1 MLQGTNRHKR
11 LLGTLTA
18 DPFLS
23 GRHPYNQFRVSAG
36 KKATPQNEVQTLVQN
51 IVNEITQRET
61 QTFALPRYGEAN
73 KSVQIAR
80 CLDEVLST
88 QSLDETQRNQIIEEL
103 GKVGGSLLA
112 RAAFDWLVQQYGYPF
127 TLESYNEIISVC
139 RRCHDLPNAFKMF
152 EVLQDQGLQ
161 PDIFTYNLLL
171 DCCKVNQELD
181 RAMQLLFQMERTGI
195 SPNSFTFVT
204 LVSACNERGRGMWDQ
219 ALLVFH
225 HMLKSGIAPTADPVV
240 TSELITVCEVAMS
253 RASIQESLKIY
264 HGLRQAGVSNSLRV
278 YTGILRSC
286 AQNLAREGHRHA
298 LDTALQAWTWMG
310 EGGVSPDTACFNFL
324 LRACERCDDADRA
337 LQVFGWMLRSD
348 SFTQGLNP
356 DALTFRYLLAVCGR
370 AGKLRLAAGMQYPL
384 VDATPVDTG
393 SVQTDQVERSSLL
406 AAIEH
411 ADEWIKHGRALTQDN
426 HTYNTDEDIAHPLKV
441 LLVLLPLLDPD
452 VEAEEGQEYDLGP
465 HHADAFGLRQTMG
478 YSAPPRLELPGS
490 PPHSP
495 VSSLSP
501 SAPKRPHS
509 AVQHRGRAAIRTA
522 AQGPLRQSADGVAP
536 RDLRGL
542 PGRSQV
548 RLRMEPGA
556 MASSESS
563 FQRLSLSLNNS
574 PRGQVSRKS
583 PPKVRG
589 ASQWRRGRAQEVPRT
604 TYRESLRIV
613 VEELCQSSSSLG
625 QDTRLLELLCHTSGA
640 PATSVSK
647 TDRSST
653 KPTDQKEDDGNP
665 SPEDHAIPEQA
676 SHSSCGDE
684 VRKSASG
691 VQGGAAEKSGLHNGK
706 LAKNLRVVQSQ
717 SGREGLQQKE
727 SQGHFTPRGTNPRS
741 PMRCPPPKPRVPR
754 PEHME
759 AYIMEP
765 KPRSCMVRTYVRTP
779 AVIISR

>member
-1 MLQGTNRHKR
+1 MAETERSQYYAEEIQPHSRLLNSRSGYSPMLQGTNRHKR

-240 TSELITVCEVAMS
+240 TSELIT
-253 RASIQESLKIY
+253 
-264 HGLRQAGVSNSLRV
+264 
-278 YTGILRSC
+278 
-286 AQNLAREGHRHA
+286 
-298 LDTALQAWTWMG
+298 AWTWMG

-478 YSAPPRLELPGS
+478 YSAPPRLELP
-490 PPHSP
+490 
-495 VSSLSP
+495 
-501 SAPKRPHS
+501 
-509 AVQHRGRAAIRTA
+509 
-522 AQGPLRQSADGVAP
+522 
-536 RDLRGL
+536 
-542 PGRSQV
+542 
-548 RLRMEPGA
+548 
-556 MASSESS
+556 
-563 FQRLSLSLNNS
+563 
-574 PRGQVSRKS
+574 
-583 PPKVRG
+583 
-589 ASQWRRGRAQEVPRT
+589 
-604 TYRESLRIV
+604 
-613 VEELCQSSSSLG
+613 
-625 QDTRLLELLCHTSGA
+625 
-640 PATSVSK
+640 
-647 TDRSST
+647 
-653 KPTDQKEDDGNP
+653 
-665 SPEDHAIPEQA
+665 
-676 SHSSCGDE
+676 
-684 VRKSASG
+684 
-691 VQGGAAEKSGLHNGK
+691 
-706 LAKNLRVVQSQ
+706 
-717 SGREGLQQKE
+717 
-727 SQGHFTPRGTNPRS
+727 
-741 PMRCPPPKPRVPR
+741 
-754 PEHME
+754 
-759 AYIMEP
+759 
-765 KPRSCMVRTYVRTP
+765 
-779 AVIISR
+779 